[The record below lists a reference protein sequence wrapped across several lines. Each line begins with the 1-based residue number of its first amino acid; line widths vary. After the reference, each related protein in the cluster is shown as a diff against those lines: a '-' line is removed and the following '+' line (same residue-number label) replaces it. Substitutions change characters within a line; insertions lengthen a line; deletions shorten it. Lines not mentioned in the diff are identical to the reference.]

1 MVDARIVQ
9 TTKALHAAIIE
20 LASNAPVSSITVAD
34 VTRAAGINRATFYS
48 HATSP
53 GSLLADVLRPELDAI
68 RQDDFDARE
77 AGTSDPSAVTR
88 KGMERV
94 VDHIVKYRDIYRLA
108 LPDPLDASTH
118 RALARHFEVSCLRHF
133 EGYASGDLPEGLSK
147 PLAAGFVGHGLV
159 GVIENWLT
167 GTRSSRKRL
176 LDNIMLLLP
185 GWWD

>member
-20 LASNAPVSSITVAD
+20 LASQAPVSSITVAD

-53 GSLLADVLRPELDAI
+53 GSLLAGVLTPELDEI
-68 RQDDFDARE
+68 RHDDIEARDAGVD
-77 AGTSDPSAVTR
+77 APSAVTR

-94 VDHIVKYRDIYRLA
+94 VDHIVNYRDVYRLA

-118 RALARHFEVSCLRHF
+118 RALARHFEISLLGHF
-133 EGYASGDLPEGLSK
+133 ERYASTDLPEGLSK
-147 PLAAGFVGHGLV
+147 PLAAGFVAHGLV
-159 GVIENWLT
+159 GAIEIWLT
-167 GTRSSRKRL
+167 GARSSRKAL
-176 LDNIMLLLP
+176 VDNIMLLLP
-185 GWWD
+185 TWWD